1 MDPENQAL
9 IKRIVEEFGADDIV
23 VMLGAGDAEA
33 VEVAA
38 ETVRDG
44 DPAWVGPL
52 AGVQLGLPVL
62 HVFEDDVKEQS
73 DRSVYEEQIGFF
85 EMTLGRRGG
94 ERGDAPSAG
103 RGVAHPVIGLSGAG
117 GGGAWSSSYHLPPP
131 ISPPSTTSVWAEMNR
146 ASSLARKS
154 TAIA

>member
-9 IKRIVEEFGADDIV
+9 IKRLVDENRDGDLV
-23 VMLGAGDAEA
+23 VMLGAADAEA

-62 HVFEDDVKEQS
+62 HVFEDDVKRQA
-73 DRSVYEEQIGFF
+73 DASVYEAEIGFF
-85 EMTLGRRGG
+85 EMTLDVDGVKSAMKRA
-94 ERGDAPSAG
+94 RGD
-103 RGVAHPVIGLSGAG
+103 V
-117 GGGAWSSSYHLPPP
+117 
-131 ISPPSTTSVWAEMNR
+131 
-146 ASSLARKS
+146 
-154 TAIA
+154 